1 VAPQTVLQIV
11 QGAAYELNQTP
22 PATLFGNTD
31 TSARQ
36 WLALLYAL
44 GRSIRN
50 TLDYPTLK
58 RKYRFDTVV
67 GQKFYPLP
75 GDFWRLLL
83 NTQWDESNDWAL
95 FGPEDDGGIAGRDLG
110 IVPYGTQYSYRVA
123 GAISQAVD
131 SIPSFSENNGYF
143 EISPVASEVRELYI
157 EYISAN
163 WFYPAVWVASTAY
176 NSGDLVSASGAIYK
190 ATSTGST
197 NTTRPSGESTTIAE
211 TGISFQLYRDN
222 LLEISADTNYPI
234 IDPEVLIAGL
244 KWRFL
249 RAKGLDYQQE
259 LLDYNQ
265 TLFAAKGRY
274 DGVKSI
280 NGDGPEWYEFPY
292 LSEGFVSTGW

>member
-1 VAPQTVLQIV
+1 MPQTVLQIV
-11 QGAAYELNQTP
+11 QATCYELNQSAP
-22 PATLFGNTD
+22 SSLFGSTD
-31 TSARQ
+31 ASVRQ
-36 WLALLYAL
+36 WLHLFYAL
-44 GRSIRN
+44 GRDIRN
-50 TLDYPTLK
+50 QFDYPTLK

-67 GQKFYPLP
+67 DQKLYPLP
-75 GDFWRLLL
+75 GDYWRLLL
-83 NTQWDESNDWAL
+83 NTQWDETNDWAL

-110 IVPYGTQYSYRVA
+110 IVPYGTQYSYRIA
-123 GAISQAVD
+123 GAFGQAVS
-131 SIPSFSENNGYF
+131 SIPSFDENGGYF

-163 WFYPAVWVASTAY
+163 WFYPAQWLASTAY
-176 NSGDLVSASGAIYK
+176 TSGDLVSANGAIYK

-197 NTTRPSGESTTIAE
+197 NTVRPSGESTTIAE
-211 TGISFQLYRDN
+211 TGISFQLWRG
-222 LLEISADTNYPI
+222 IFSQITADTNFPI

-249 RAKGLDYQQE
+249 RAKGLDYAQE
-259 LLDYNQ
+259 LQDYN
-265 TLFAAKGRY
+265 AAVISSMGRF